1 MMATRK
7 LAVRKARKAPERA
20 PRKLTDDHIEALRE
34 FADSDVADRRS
45 HGVENER
52 SEGVEYPDSIV
63 KGLFVFVGAN
73 RTIWRFRRRRREK
86 GVRTTIFRT
95 LGEWPMMNTE
105 DARKTA
111 EIAVGNVHTG
121 EAAPNK
127 RSSIRFE
134 IAFAAYLEYLKSK
147 AEKRGKPPRW
157 FYNVKMLGDG
167 IILPKFAKWTLAEMA
182 MSPGAVSSWHAEIT
196 KRNGPVSANHC
207 ARVIRA
213 TYKRASRLDVSLP
226 QRLPTSAVE
235 FNEESAKQDA
245 LPFKSF
251 PAWLKAWRK
260 VDNAIRQAYHL
271 TALLV
276 GPRPGEL
283 ARLRWEAYSDNE
295 RTLIIAKAK
304 AGKDIVIPVSEE
316 IAAVL
321 RMARKAAEALG
332 YPVTP
337 DALIFPGCAQAGH
350 RDELPARGNM
360 LRHTYST
367 VAADLGIDDL
377 IRHFMMGHAP
387 EGISQKYIATLI
399 LANGPKMREE
409 QARMSRR
416 IVELLGLNALTLKW
430 EIAAGL
436 AQSLS
441 AAEVRADRDAN
452 ALAKAQRL
460 SARKRRGKVLGPRK
474 KPAEITR

>member
-7 LAVRKARKAPERA
+7 LAVRKPRKAPERA

-34 FADSDVADRRS
+34 FADSDVADRRNLGS
-45 HGVENER
+45 EAER

-73 RTIWRFRRRRREK
+73 RTVWRFRRRRREK

-105 DARKTA
+105 DARKAA
-111 EIAVGNVHTG
+111 EIAVGNVHSG

-157 FYNVKMLGDG
+157 YYNVKKLGDG

-182 MSPGAVSSWHAEIT
+182 MSPGAVSSWHAEVT
-196 KRNGPVSANHC
+196 KKNGPVSANHC

-235 FNEESAKQDA
+235 FNEETAKQNA

-251 PAWLKAWRK
+251 PARLKAWRK
-260 VDNAIRQAYHL
+260 IDNAIRQAYHL
-271 TALLV
+271 TGLLV

-283 ARLRWEAYSDNE
+283 ARLRWEAYADNE
-295 RTLIIAKAK
+295 RTLVIAKAK
-304 AGKDIVIPVSEE
+304 AGKDIVIPVSDE
-316 IAAVL
+316 IVAAL
-321 RMARKAAEALG
+321 KMAREAAEAWG
-332 YPVTP
+332 YSVTP
-337 DALIFPGCAQAGH
+337 DALMFPGCAQAGH
-350 RDELPARGNM
+350 RDDLPARGNM

-367 VAADLGIDDL
+367 VAADLGIDEL
-377 IRHFMMGHAP
+377 IRHFLMGHAP

-409 QARMSRR
+409 QNRMSRR
-416 IVELLGLNALTLKW
+416 MVELLGLSARTFKA
-430 EIAAGL
+430 EIDAGL
-436 AQSLS
+436 VQSAK
-441 AAEVRADRDAN
+441 AAKGRAEDATK
-452 ALAKAQRL
+452 ALARAQRA
-460 SARKRRGKVLGPRK
+460 SVRSRRERAR
-474 KPAEITR
+474 TR

>member
-7 LAVRKARKAPERA
+7 LAVRKPRKAPERA

-34 FADSDVADRRS
+34 FADSDVADRRKLGS
-45 HGVENER
+45 ESER
-52 SEGVEYPDSIV
+52 SDGIEYPDSIV

-105 DARKTA
+105 DARKAA
-111 EIAVGNVHTG
+111 EIAVGNVHSG

-127 RSSIRFE
+127 RSSVRFE
-134 IAFAAYLEYLKSK
+134 IAFATYLEYLKNK

-157 FYNVKMLGDG
+157 YYNVKKLGDG
-167 IILPKFAKWTLAEMA
+167 IILPKFAKWALAEMA
-182 MSPGAVSSWHAEIT
+182 MSPGAVSSWHAEVT
-196 KRNGPVSANHC
+196 KENGPVSANHC

-260 VDNAIRQAYHL
+260 IDNAVRQAYHL
-271 TALLV
+271 TGLLV

-283 ARLRWEAYSDNE
+283 ARLRWEAYADNE
-295 RTLIIAKAK
+295 RTLVIAKAK

-316 IAAVL
+316 IVAAL
-321 RMARKAAEALG
+321 KMAHEAAEALG
-332 YPVTP
+332 YSRTP

-350 RDELPARGNM
+350 RDDLPARGNM

-377 IRHFMMGHAP
+377 IRHFLMGHAP

-409 QARMSRR
+409 QNRMSKRM
-416 IVELLGLNALTLKW
+416 VELLGLNARTFKA
-430 EIAAGL
+430 EIHAGL
-436 AQSLS
+436 AQSTE
-441 AAEVRADRDAN
+441 AAKGRADDAAQ
-452 ALAKAQRL
+452 ALARAQRA
-460 SARKRRGKVLGPRK
+460 SIRSRRERAR
-474 KPAEITR
+474 TR

>member
-7 LAVRKARKAPERA
+7 LAVRKARKALDRA

-34 FADSDVADRRS
+34 FADSDVADRRNLGTES
-45 HGVENER
+45 ER

-63 KGLFVFVGAN
+63 KGLFVFVGSN

-95 LGEWPMMNTE
+95 LGEWPIMNAE
-105 DARKTA
+105 AARKAA

-121 EAAPNK
+121 DAGPNK
-127 RSSIRFE
+127 RSSVRFE

-157 FYNVKMLGDG
+157 CYNVKKLGDG

-182 MSPGAVSSWHAEIT
+182 MSPGAVSSWHAEVT
-196 KRNGPVSANHC
+196 KKNGPVSANHC

-245 LPFKSF
+245 LSFKSF

-260 VDNAIRQAYHL
+260 IDNAIRQAYHL
-271 TALLV
+271 TGLLV

-295 RTLIIAKAK
+295 RTLVIAKAK
-304 AGKDIVIPVSEE
+304 AGKDIVIPVSDE
-316 IAAVL
+316 IVAAL
-321 RMARKAAEALG
+321 KMAREDAKQLG
-332 YPVTP
+332 YSVAP

-350 RDELPARGNM
+350 RDDLPARGNM

-367 VAADLGIDDL
+367 VAADLGIDEL
-377 IRHFMMGHAP
+377 IRHFLMGHAP

-409 QARMSRR
+409 QNRMSRR
-416 IVELLGLNALTLKW
+416 MVELLGLNGRTLKTEIEAALT
-430 EIAAGL
+430 
-436 AQSLS
+436 QSAS
-441 AAEVRADRDAN
+441 AAEGRARHA
-452 ALAKAQRL
+452 AKVLARAQRT
-460 SARKRRGKVLGPRK
+460 SGRRRTERARKR
-474 KPAEITR
+474 